1 MSIFGFRY
9 LNRHKELTMPTTKR
23 PVVIVTDKQGN
34 VSVGVRIKDVDDSGI
49 RVSDD
54 TEEVVGEVD
63 YDPDNG
69 YDVNT
74 AINVAF
80 LDQVKK
86 VKRLQ
91 QSVMDLLEAN
101 KWRENKTAE
110 LGRRLDE
117 LKNRLDAFDA
127 SRC

>member
-1 MSIFGFRY
+1 
-9 LNRHKELTMPTTKR
+9 MPTTKR